1 MTTANDNQEEGAVV
15 IRDVH
20 QSGSGDH
27 DRLGFHC
34 DCPVCQQDRLFD
46 VLAPEPIW
54 SRRLGVL
61 LAAGVLAVSA
71 GVTATSLASEPD
83 DQQEGI
89 VAPTPGTSPPVG
101 DGPGQ
106 GSGVETALPFE
117 VDPVPAAPDGGSTD
131 GQPDEAAPL
140 EAAPV
145 DAPDGGLALSDP
157 NAPAEDD
164 GSAVDP
170 GEVDASETPVPPAEP
185 IPPGT
190 PVPAA
195 PGDPGDQLGPAEQ
208 APAAKPKQHSRARR
222 EHRERHPAKKRARDH
237 SRGQLRV
244 ASPPAAYTPSNDA
257 QAATPAAVAPAS
269 RRIRGR
275 FHVVLPGE
283 SLWSIASALLDAG
296 ASPAAVALEVRRLW
310 RLNAARIGTGDPSL
324 LRIGVRLRLR

>member
-1 MTTANDNQEEGAVV
+1 VV
-15 IRDVH
+15 IRNVH

-27 DRLGFHC
+27 DRLGFHP
-34 DCPVCQQDRLFD
+34 DCPVCGQDRLFG
-46 VLAPEPIW
+46 VLSPEPIW
-54 SRRLGVL
+54 SRRLSVL
-61 LAAGVLAVSA
+61 LAAGVLAVSV
-71 GVTATSLASEPD
+71 GATTTSVASEPD

-89 VAPTPGTSPPVG
+89 VAPTPGASPPVG

-106 GSGVETALPFE
+106 GAGGETALPFE

-131 GQPDEAAPL
+131 GQPDDAAPL
-140 EAAPV
+140 EAPPV
-145 DAPDGGLALSDP
+145 DDPDGGLALRDP

-164 GSAVDP
+164 MSAVDP
-170 GEVDASETPVPPAEP
+170 GDVDATETPIPPADP

-195 PGDPGDQLGPAEQ
+195 PGDPGDQPGPAEQ
-208 APAAKPKQHSRARR
+208 GPPARPQQHLRARR
-222 EHRERHPAKKRARDH
+222 EHRKRHAAKKRARNQ
-237 SRGQLRV
+237 SLGQLPI
-244 ASPPAAYTPSNDA
+244 ASPPAAYTPSSDS
-257 QAATPAAVAPAS
+257 QAPTTAAVAAAP
-269 RRIRGR
+269 RHIRGR

-283 SLWSIASALLDAG
+283 SLWSIASALLDAD